1 MIDAGTLIHS
11 PGRSL
16 ARNAGTGISAFTH
29 FRRVVLALTML
40 SVAGCTATYPVN
52 PPLSQVN
59 PADSYNIE
67 NVAKKSTGT
76 NEVLLMLAFSGGGT
90 RAAAFSYGVLQEL
103 SETPVGKPGEQHPLT
118 EEIDVI
124 TSVSGGSFTAAYYG
138 LYGDRIFEDYEEVF
152 LRRNVQQELTDQ
164 LLDPFNWPRLMSPF
178 YTRADMAT
186 ELYDDTIFNHATFK
200 DLQDA
205 NGPFIVINA
214 TEMTLGTRFQ
224 FTQNYADV
232 ICTDL
237 SELPV
242 ARAVTASSAV
252 PLLFSPI
259 TITNRS
265 GECDW
270 QKPSWAVQAL
280 ASENRSS
287 RIYNLASSITELDN
301 HEEHPYLHLFDG
313 GLADN
318 LGLRAMLDGVLR
330 HDGITEALDAIGMQ
344 ETRRVVVILVNAE
357 TALDIESS
365 RKMQTPTFAATL
377 GAATSV
383 PLQRYSFETVALL
396 KDRLQEWEQQS
407 YEAECGDS
415 SPGKGSNSSTK
426 EDCKGVEFH
435 FIEVNFSEY
444 PDADERNY
452 LKQLPTSF
460 SLTNEAVDRLIA
472 AGRLVLRNN
481 SDYQRL
487 LDDAQARNQALEQ

>member
-1 MIDAGTLIHS
+1 VIDTGTIVC
-11 PGRSL
+11 R
-16 ARNAGTGISAFTH
+16 FTR
-29 FRRVVLALTML
+29 FYPITLALSALILT
-40 SVAGCTATYPVN
+40 ACNATYPVN
-52 PPLSQVN
+52 PPLSKAN

-67 NVAKKSTGT
+67 NVTKNSGGT

-103 SETPVGKPGEQHPLT
+103 SETQVGKPGNPHPLIK
-118 EEIDVI
+118 EIDVI
-124 TSVSGGSFTAAYYG
+124 TAVSGGSFTAAYYG
-138 LYGDRIFEDYEEVF
+138 LYGDRIFDDYEQVF

-164 LLDPFNWPRLMSPF
+164 LLDPFNWPRIMSPY

-186 ELYDDTIFNHATFK
+186 ELYDETIFNHATFK
-200 DLQDA
+200 DLGDA
-205 NGPFIVINA
+205 NGPFIIINA

-224 FTQNYADV
+224 FTQNYADI

-259 TITNRS
+259 TITNRA

-270 QKPSWAVQAL
+270 HEPKWAEQAL
-280 ASENRSS
+280 AAENRSS

-301 HEEHPYLHLFDG
+301 REEHPYLHLFDG

-330 HDGITEALDAIGMQ
+330 HDGITEALNAVAMQ
-344 ETRRVVVILVNAE
+344 ETRKVVVILVNAE

-365 RKMQTPTFAATL
+365 RKMQTPSFAATL

-396 KDRLQEWEQQS
+396 KDRLKEWEEQS
-407 YEAECGDS
+407 YEVECGTES
-415 SPGKGSNSSTK
+415 AHKSTRGTGTK
-426 EDCKGVEFH
+426 DDCQGVQFH

-444 PDADERNY
+444 PDEAERIY

-460 SLTNEAVDRLIA
+460 SLTDEAVDRLIA

-487 LDDAQARNQALEQ
+487 LEDSRVRNQGLKQEVSL